1 MATSRT
7 TTTPAGGSKEAAC
20 LAARAWGPEITRS
33 TRRILALA
41 SALALVGCRERA
53 PARLTGAYGDTLLVN
68 APEPTRLTVQSVDA
82 QGHAARVRDAYWQ
95 AVGEVPFTLSADGT
109 VHCTTAGDGTV
120 DVSRGDTRARLV
132 VRCRPL
138 QSLRVRLPAL
148 LEVGGPPVAYVL
160 EGVGPRGEAVDQ
172 LAGRVGVRDTSI
184 VDLRDTLLLPRR
196 RGVTSLHVALA
207 HCELDKPLEVIERV
221 RDPSALEASQLY
233 EDTLTLVPEEI
244 RSWTL
249 RPNLYALGL
258 VADSQAQ
265 PSLDFGMAGA
275 NCARSSYDVR
285 ALSCLNRAPAQVVVR
300 HTGVASGPLR
310 AVVRMR
316 VSAMPHPDSSDARR
330 RLAERNAARAGRGR
344 LPSCP
349 IAL

>member
-1 MATSRT
+1 MRRRNV
-7 TTTPAGGSKEAAC
+7 TPRGEARLGVAVLGMMLLAAC
-20 LAARAWGPEITRS
+20 GDRGA
-33 TRRILALA
+33 
-41 SALALVGCRERA
+41 
-53 PARLTGAYGDTLLVN
+53 ARLTGAYGDTLLVN
-68 APEPTRLTVQSVDA
+68 APEPTRLSLQSVDA
-82 QGHAARVRDAYWQ
+82 QGRAARVRDAYWQ
-95 AVGEVPFTLSADGT
+95 AVGDVPFTLSADGT
-109 VHCTTAGDGTV
+109 VHCTAAGDGTV
-120 DVSRGDTRARLV
+120 DVSRGDVRARLV

-148 LEVGGPPVAYVL
+148 LEVGGPPVAFVL

-184 VDLRDTLLLPRR
+184 VDLHDTLLLPRR

-207 HCELDKPLEVIERV
+207 HCELDTPLEVIERV
-221 RDPSALEASQLY
+221 RDPSALGASQLY

-258 VADSQAQ
+258 AADSLAQA
-265 PSLDFGMAGA
+265 SLDFGMAGA
-275 NCARSSYDVR
+275 ACSRDSDGARG
-285 ALSCLNRAPAQVVVR
+285 LSCLSRTPARVVLR
-300 HTGVASGPLR
+300 HTGAADGSLR

-316 VSAMPHPDSSDARR
+316 VSRLLHPDSSEAKRR
-330 RLAERNAARAGRGR
+330 VAERNAARAGRGR
-344 LPSCP
+344 LPACP